1 MRGADAAALTAALI
15 AGLALLGYLFDVP
28 ALRRGLSS
36 PLTPMALPTALAMLS
51 LSAGLIAANT
61 GLAVLAR
68 GRGPGGA
75 LLRRLAPAAVIVP
88 VALTFVTLEGLRS
101 DWFEDREGL
110 ALLGAALIVVLALLV
125 IFTASRLERVR
136 RRELAI
142 IDATVDAVITLDAEG
157 RVREFNAAAERM
169 FGFRRDAV
177 IGKELAPLVVPEAL
191 REAHRS
197 GLARAVARGESTI
210 VGRPVELTAM
220 RADGSEFPAEIT
232 ISRLSGDGRAVFV
245 GHVRDITARLE
256 SERAARHLAAVVE
269 SSADAI
275 VAVGMDGA
283 VTSWNAA
290 AQRIYGY
297 PREEAVGRHIEEL
310 VVPPERH
317 AEMPEV
323 GAELMSGRSIHD
335 ESIHMRRDGGRFP
348 AEATTSPIRDAEGEI
363 AGFSLIARDIT
374 GRREAERAVRRLAAI
389 VESSSDAIYTFQL
402 DGAVLSWNKGAERT
416 LGYEAAEIAGRSVVI
431 LSNAGPDAA
440 QVHEFFAALNRGE
453 TVEREAIARRKDGEA
468 INLAYTAF
476 PIRDDHGALLAG
488 GMIAR
493 DVTEQRRLEEQLR
506 QAQKME
512 AVGQLAGGIAHD
524 FNNLLTV
531 ITGYGQLARALVGAG
546 NGASEL
552 EAIERAAARATELTR
567 QLLAFSRRQRLDPV
581 VLDLSEVARGLAPML
596 RRLIGDD
603 IEVEMALADALP
615 EVLADAGQLEQVV
628 INLAVNARDAMP
640 EGGLLVVATGVEG
653 DHVWLSVSDT
663 GIGIA
668 PEALPHVFEPFYTTK
683 PVGAGTGLG
692 LASVHGAITQS
703 GGRIEVDSEPGHGT
717 TFKFL
722 LPATRA
728 ERDAAVPE
736 RPASEDWLGGDET
749 ILVCEDEDG
758 VRALVELVLAGAG
771 YRVLSEGRPSAALAR
786 AEGEPG
792 HIHGL
797 VTDVI
802 MPDMPGPELARRL
815 GGSRPGLRTL
825 FISGYTADTVRE
837 RGSLPAGSAFLEKP
851 FDRTTLLRTLRELLT
866 TT

>member
-1 MRGADAAALTAALI
+1 
-15 AGLALLGYLFDVP
+15 
-28 ALRRGLSS
+28 
-36 PLTPMALPTALAMLS
+36 
-51 LSAGLIAANT
+51 
-61 GLAVLAR
+61 
-68 GRGPGGA
+68 
-75 LLRRLAPAAVIVP
+75 
-88 VALTFVTLEGLRS
+88 
-101 DWFEDREGL
+101 
-110 ALLGAALIVVLALLV
+110 
-125 IFTASRLERVR
+125 
-136 RRELAI
+136 
-142 IDATVDAVITLDAEG
+142 
-157 RVREFNAAAERM
+157 
-169 FGFRRDAV
+169 
-177 IGKELAPLVVPEAL
+177 
-191 REAHRS
+191 
-197 GLARAVARGESTI
+197 
-210 VGRPVELTAM
+210 
-220 RADGSEFPAEIT
+220 
-232 ISRLSGDGRAVFV
+232 
-245 GHVRDITARLE
+245 
-256 SERAARHLAAVVE
+256 
-269 SSADAI
+269 
-275 VAVGMDGA
+275 
-283 VTSWNAA
+283 
-290 AQRIYGY
+290 
-297 PREEAVGRHIEEL
+297 
-310 VVPPERH
+310 
-317 AEMPEV
+317 
-323 GAELMSGRSIHD
+323 
-335 ESIHMRRDGGRFP
+335 MRRDGGRFP

-531 ITGYGQLARALVGAG
+531 ILGLRRARRGRWSARARGD
-546 NGASEL
+546 
-552 EAIERAAARATELTR
+552 RAARRSSARRRARAS
-567 QLLAFSRRQRLDPV
+567 SRASCWRSRGGSVLEPV
-581 VLDLSEVARGLAPML
+581 VLDLSRSSRGLAPML

-603 IEVEMALADALP
+603 IEVEIALADAP
-615 EVLADAGQLEQVV
+615 RRCSPTPASSSRCV

-640 EGGLLVVATGVEG
+640 EGGTARGRPRGVDG
-653 DHVWLSVSDT
+653 RPRSGSPVSDT

-722 LPATRA
+722 LPATHA
-728 ERDAAVPE
+728 QRDVAVPE
-736 RPASEDWLGGDET
+736 PSGEASDWLGGDET

-758 VRALVELVLAGAG
+758 VRALVELVLVGAG

-786 AEGEPG
+786 AEESPG
-792 HIHGL
+792 
-797 VTDVI
+797 TST
-802 MPDMPGPELARRL
+802 
-815 GGSRPGLRTL
+815 GSSPT
-825 FISGYTADTVRE
+825 
-837 RGSLPAGSAFLEKP
+837 
-851 FDRTTLLRTLRELLT
+851 
-866 TT
+866 